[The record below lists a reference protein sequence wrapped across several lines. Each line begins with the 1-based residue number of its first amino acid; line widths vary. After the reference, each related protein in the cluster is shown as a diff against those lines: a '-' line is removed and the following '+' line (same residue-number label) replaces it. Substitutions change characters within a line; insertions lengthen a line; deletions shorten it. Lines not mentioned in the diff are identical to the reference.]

1 MRVLLLHPEDA
12 CPASREEGA
21 WDWIVDLGRAPQS
34 TYENWARASGALVFS
49 LYQYAEG
56 ERDLRRVRELLQ
68 LGRGCVVDEW
78 GVDWWDVLS
87 LMISPDLE
95 QLPLLQRL
103 ALEIPEQ
110 AELYVSR
117 PDARAQALQV
127 TYGARLKTWE
137 GNAHALRR
145 RLQHYAGVVTRLDA
159 AQLRQVLADKMDPEH
174 SMRRRMHRRVLRD
187 RRPAVLLPTAYGNV
201 SRTAV
206 AYARLLPQQ
215 RFLLVHA
222 RASGQLADLPE
233 NVDAA
238 SLDGYFLPAREHEI
252 SSLLTAWERLKSLL
266 VPTFPEF
273 VAAEA
278 MGALGRFPSLLRWGL
293 AIRDAWNH
301 LLDVEEITAC
311 FSADNSNPYSR
322 VPLVLAKQRGLPT
335 VACHHGAL
343 DYRMMLKGAGDADVY
358 LAKGEME
365 RDYLV
370 RRCQVPGEMIV
381 MGAAAGPKTA
391 SQERSDSS
399 NALRPWM
406 IFFTEPYA
414 VFGWRV
420 GEVYRELLPHLL
432 ALAESCG
439 AQLVFKL
446 HPFESVR
453 GHRRLLRRH
462 ISREQESCIPVL
474 SGPMTEERWSKVRFA
489 VTVQSTMALECGE
502 RGIPAFL
509 CSWLADAQSGYV
521 EQFARYKVGHILNS
535 FRDLAAVPRLLET
548 NGHTPHHYAVWQAIS
563 PQVLEGLFLQQRRLA
578 AAVNS

>member
-1 MRVLLLHPEDA
+1 
-12 CPASREEGA
+12 
-21 WDWIVDLGRAPQS
+21 
-34 TYENWARASGALVFS
+34 
-49 LYQYAEG
+49 
-56 ERDLRRVRELLQ
+56 
-68 LGRGCVVDEW
+68 
-78 GVDWWDVLS
+78 
-87 LMISPDLE
+87 
-95 QLPLLQRL
+95 
-103 ALEIPEQ
+103 
-110 AELYVSR
+110 
-117 PDARAQALQV
+117 V
-127 TYGARLKTWE
+127 TYGAKLKTWE

-159 AQLRQVLADKMDPEH
+159 VQFRQVLADKMDPEH
-174 SMRRRMHRRVLRD
+174 SVRRRMSRRVLRD
-187 RRPAVLLPTAYGNV
+187 KRPAVLLPTAYGNV
-201 SRTAV
+201 SRTAI

-222 RASGQLADLPE
+222 RSSGKLRDLPE
-233 NVDAA
+233 NVDSA
-238 SLDGYFLPAREHEI
+238 SLDGYFLPVREHEI
-252 SSLLTAWERLKSLL
+252 SSLLAAWEKLKSLL

-322 VPLVLAKQRGLPT
+322 VPLILARQRGLPA

-343 DYRMMLKGAGDADVY
+343 DFRMILKGTGDADVY

-370 RRCQVPGEMIV
+370 RRCQAPGEMIV
-381 MGAAAGPKTA
+381 MGAAAEPKA
-391 SQERSDSS
+391 VSKRRSTSL
-399 NALRPWM
+399 NAARPWM
-406 IFFTEPYA
+406 VFFTEPYA

-420 GEVYRELLPHLL
+420 DEVYRELLPHLL

-439 AQLVFKL
+439 VQLVFKL

-462 ISREQESCIPVL
+462 ISREQERRIPVL
-474 SGPMTEERWSKVRFA
+474 SGPMTQERWSKVRLA
-489 VTVQSTMALECGE
+489 MTVQSTMALECSE

-509 CSWLADAQSGYV
+509 CSWLADTQSGYV

-535 FRDLAAVPRLLET
+535 VRDLAGVPHLLET
-548 NGHTPHHYAVWQAIS
+548 NGRAPHRDVVWQAIS